1 MYSKFQKNV
10 LHVLPGVYRGRVS
23 VCGAISHYNE
33 QGGYSKVMDILPLCV
48 FKVTIMTLST
58 RPVGHQCP
66 TLGQGRFLTL
76 LG

>member
-1 MYSKFQKNV
+1 MCCLV
-10 LHVLPGVYRGRVS
+10 CTGVAYLYVD
-23 VCGAISHYNE
+23 CGAISHYNE